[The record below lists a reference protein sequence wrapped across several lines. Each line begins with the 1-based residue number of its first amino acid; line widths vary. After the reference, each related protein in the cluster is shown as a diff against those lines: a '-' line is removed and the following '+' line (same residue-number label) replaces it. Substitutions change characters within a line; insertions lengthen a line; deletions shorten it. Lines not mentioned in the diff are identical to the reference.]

1 MGIKRSHPNR
11 NCSINLRILLC
22 CVPVTLFLISSTGY
36 MVLKANSVLE
46 FNDSFYVNVTALL
59 NICSISISIW
69 NMPNI
74 FNVIKQLEKTI
85 AKSKRKPSL
94 CYVTIIV
101 SKEFNEKLSFVPLK
115 TQNWMIQ
122 LQMPNITIWMRKWNA
137 FANCIIWW
145 WRNLMLQSC
154 FYPFYLQPQSIISL
168 MIWAMSH
175 TFCHFPCCMFT

>member
-1 MGIKRSHPNR
+1 MESQKIELFQCVKKVFKLMGIKRSHPNR

-69 NMPNI
+69 NMPKI
-74 FNVIKQLEKTI
+74 LNVIKQLEKTI

-94 CYVTIIV
+94 CYVTNLTKN
-101 SKEFNEKLSFVPLK
+101 SLLSLK
-115 TQNWMIQ
+115 KSRIE
-122 LQMPNITIWMRKWNA
+122 
-137 FANCIIWW
+137 
-145 WRNLMLQSC
+145 
-154 FYPFYLQPQSIISL
+154 
-168 MIWAMSH
+168 
-175 TFCHFPCCMFT
+175 